1 MTVALVLLVLLV
13 ALFLGGCMTSPRVL
27 FEDRLTAQAAHVRS
41 RIEAHE
47 LEASR
52 EMRGCY
58 KATLT
63 IQRLIQERYPPM
75 RDLEVFAEEFRELCW
90 GWL

>member
-1 MTVALVLLVLLV
+1 MNVKIVRLLFVALLLS
-13 ALFLGGCMTSPRVL
+13 GCITSPRVQ
-27 FEDRLTAQAAHVRS
+27 FEDRLKAQAAHVRV

-58 KATLT
+58 EATLT
-63 IQRLIQERYPPM
+63 LQRLIQERYPPM
-75 RDLEVFAEEFRELCW
+75 RDLRVFAEEFRELCW